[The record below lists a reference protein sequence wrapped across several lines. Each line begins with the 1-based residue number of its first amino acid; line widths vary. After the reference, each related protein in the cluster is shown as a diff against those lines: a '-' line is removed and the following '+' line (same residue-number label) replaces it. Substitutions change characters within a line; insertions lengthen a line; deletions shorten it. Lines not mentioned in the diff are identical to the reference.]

1 MAWRKLH
8 AWSPFKI
15 DALGLLTILGADEIN
30 QAVGRLT
37 ESPIIDWQPQLAA
50 HVIASNQFAKPLSG
64 FNLYNVSDG
73 ILATDLAGWFARW
86 LLQQDLAWNT
96 SIIYMSKAQP
106 SRPLRWIVFG
116 YVLGVCTSAA
126 VFVTAGLLRDWWG
139 LTNAISMAVSVMVRQ
154 FLVKQNRKAIDVAV
168 SDTKGD
174 LDKVV
179 KVFLTMPTGKAVTVI
194 ASRGVVINCLLTT
207 PRPPHPFAYKGVQMA
222 GWVVFGC
229 HIISLG
235 MTTLLCQLLTVPLLV
250 VATVLKVY
258 GFSEDQSRIGTFL
271 LLQRVD
277 PGRRDFRA
285 AAYARLE
292 LSKQE
297 EDSMVQWNLFPHK
310 SNTRW
315 WERYRECRQDKYL
328 QSFEMWDKKLAA

>member
-64 FNLYNVSDG
+64 FNLYNISDG

-106 SRPLRWIVFG
+106 SRPLRWIVSG
-116 YVLGVCTSAA
+116 YVLGICTSVATI
-126 VFVTAGLLRDWWG
+126 VTAGLLRDWWG

-154 FLVKQNRKAIDVAV
+154 FLVNTTVTQYHLFSLSLTLKPFEPHLPSYSAIY
-168 SDTKGD
+168 
-174 LDKVV
+174 LHILV
-179 KVFLTMPTGKAVTVI
+179 KPDSVFTV
-194 ASRGVVINCLLTT
+194 
-207 PRPPHPFAYKGVQMA
+207 
-222 GWVVFGC
+222 
-229 HIISLG
+229 
-235 MTTLLCQLLTVPLLV
+235 
-250 VATVLKVY
+250 
-258 GFSEDQSRIGTFL
+258 
-271 LLQRVD
+271 
-277 PGRRDFRA
+277 
-285 AAYARLE
+285 
-292 LSKQE
+292 
-297 EDSMVQWNLFPHK
+297 
-310 SNTRW
+310 
-315 WERYRECRQDKYL
+315 
-328 QSFEMWDKKLAA
+328 